1 MAGSRTCYAC
11 FSNAR
16 FAPLPVDYY
25 LHLNGEQAGP
35 YSESDVMSFVASGQ
49 VDKSAL
55 AWREGMAEWQPI
67 EAVITLCH
75 PPERTPTPAS
85 QAVAEAPAT
94 TAFSCAAYRKYFV
107 IAGAVVIACIVA
119 FFASPYW
126 AVHKLKKAGESQDA
140 VYITDSVDFPA
151 FRESLKGE
159 LQAQMAKEAS
169 SQEGD
174 GLGALGAAFGA
185 MMVGPLVDALVTP
198 EAVIGL
204 MQGKDLGAVTRRAGA
219 DSNAAAPPSQE
230 EQNDV
235 STSMRYEGLNRFV
248 VAVEDKDKKAASL
261 VFQRHELF
269 SWKLS
274 GVRLQGE

>member
-11 FSNAR
+11 FSSAR

-35 YSESDVMSFVASGQ
+35 YSESDVMTFVASGQ
-49 VDKSAL
+49 VDKTAL

-67 EAVITLCH
+67 EAVITLGH
-75 PPERTPTPAS
+75 PPVRTPTPAS

-107 IAGAVVIACIVA
+107 IAGAVVVACIVA

-151 FRESLKGE
+151 FRESLKGA

-185 MMVGPLVDALVTP
+185 MMIGPMVDAFVTP
-198 EAVIGL
+198 EALIAL
-204 MQGKDLGAVTRRAGA
+204 MQGKDFKELQAQSDAQGEVPEPTAGK
-219 DSNAAAPPSQE
+219 NG
-230 EQNDV
+230 DV
-235 STSMRYEGLNRFV
+235 STSMGYETLNRFV
-248 VAVEDKDKKAASL
+248 VSQSDKDKRAASL
-261 VFQRHELF
+261 VFQRHGLF
-269 SWKLS
+269 TWKLS
-274 GVRLQGE
+274 GIRLQTE